1 MSNALQDIRI
11 LDLTQFEAG
20 TSATQVLA
28 HLGAE
33 VIKVEQP
40 KGGDPGRRAGTGGP
54 GVDSYYFLLL
64 NANKRS
70 ITLNLKDPQGKA
82 IFFDLLK
89 HADVVAENLAPDA
102 LERLGLGYDE
112 LAKVNP
118 RIVLARVK
126 GFGTYGPYS
135 KYKSFDTIGQATG
148 GSFCAT
154 GYPGGPPT
162 RPGPTLGD
170 TGTGMHLAIGILAA
184 LHQRDITG
192 HGQKVE
198 VAMQD
203 AVANLCR
210 IWSRD
215 YHETGKTPPRS
226 GNVYFGQRTKGTYQ
240 CAPCGE
246 DDYVVIT
253 FGAMP
258 ALVATILRIAGRPD
272 MAEDP
277 RWADRAFRN
286 EHAEEFDDALESWTK
301 QHDKFEA
308 MRILGEAGIPAGA
321 CLNAEDL
328 HTSPQLLERETVV
341 DMEHPVRGT
350 VRLIGNPIKLSDS
363 PTVEQPSPLLG
374 QHSEEIYADI
384 LGYDAAKVADLRA
397 AGVV

>member
-28 HLGAE
+28 HLGAD

-40 KGGDPGRRAGTGGP
+40 KGGDPGRRAGAVGP

-258 ALVATILRIAGRPD
+258 DLVATILRIAGHPTW
-272 MAEDP
+272 P
-277 RWADRAFRN
+277 
-286 EHAEEFDDALESWTK
+286 TT
-301 QHDKFEA
+301 
-308 MRILGEAGIPAGA
+308 PAGPTA
-321 CLNAEDL
+321 PSATSTPRSSTTPSSRGPSSTTSSRRCASSARPASPPAPASTPKTSTPAPSSSNARPSSTWSTPSEAPSASSA
-328 HTSPQLLERETVV
+328 TPS
-341 DMEHPVRGT
+341 
-350 VRLIGNPIKLSDS
+350 SS
-363 PTVEQPSPLLG
+363 PTPPPSSSPRP
-374 QHSEEIYADI
+374 S
-384 LGYDAAKVADLRA
+384 
-397 AGVV
+397 

>member
-1 MSNALQDIRI
+1 MSKALQDIRI

-28 HLGAE
+28 HLGAD

-40 KGGDPGRRAGTGGP
+40 KGGDPGRRAGKDGA

-126 GFGTYGPYS
+126 GFGTYGPY
-135 KYKSFDTIGQATG
+135 KDYKSFDTIGQATG

-154 GYPGGPPT
+154 GFPGHPPT

-184 LHQRDITG
+184 LRQRDITG
-192 HGQKVE
+192 RGQKVE

-215 YHETGKTPPRS
+215 YHETGKNVPRT
-226 GNVYFGQRTKGTYQ
+226 GNVYFGQSTKGTYQ
-240 CAPCGE
+240 CAPGGE
-246 DDYVVIT
+246 DDYIVIT

-258 ALVATILRIAGRPD
+258 KMVATILRIAGRPD
-272 MAEDP
+272 MADDP
-277 RWADRAFRN
+277 RWADRDFRN
-286 EHAEEFDDALESWTK
+286 EHAGEFDAALESWTK
-301 QHDKFEA
+301 QRDKFEA

-328 HTSPQLLERETVV
+328 HTNPHLLERETIV

-374 QHSEEIYADI
+374 QHSEEVFADI
-384 LGYDAAKVADLRA
+384 LGYDAAKVAGLRE